1 MSLMHAAGCSCC
13 CNGTCLAVT
22 PGTND
27 CTPTIPATAYQ
38 TSLPTYVTAE
48 IDLTWDGTPYS
59 FSIVM
64 KKYST
69 LGYTLCNYK
78 MYCGD
83 VDTCNQWP
91 HTIGGDVLLG
101 RDGTCPATNCTNP
114 CDQQYNPT
122 NSPSPYLALI
132 TCEVFNSNADPD
144 VPCPCVYPDA
154 GCSWYGI
161 IFTEMH
167 AARDCANFNFYNP
180 ETASKNLANIEPDVC
195 TPVYLIDSAY
205 PYQHCNAK
213 QKTITDQYS
222 VFTIGAFGTGN
233 PSSLTCLSSLI
244 GSYPL
249 TRPPANG
256 IDITQTFDSYGSGS
270 IFYGAL
276 STNTYT
282 PCCGS
287 STSTGGHAI
296 TYTITRFEVV

>member
-1 MSLMHAAGCSCC
+1 MSLMMGACC
-13 CNGTCLAVT
+13 CGGCNGACMAVT

-38 TSLPTYVTAE
+38 TSLPTYVTVE

-64 KKYST
+64 KKYTT
-69 LGYTLCNYK
+69 LGYGLCQYK

-101 RDGTCPATNCTNP
+101 RHGTCTSTNCGS
-114 CDQQYNPT
+114 CSDQTNPT
-122 NSPSPYLALI
+122 NLPSPYLAI
-132 TCEVFNSNADPD
+132 MTCEVFNSNADPD
-144 VPCPCVYPDA
+144 APCPCVYPDA
-154 GCSWYGI
+154 GCSWYGNFYI
-161 IFTEMH
+161 EMH
-167 AARDCANFNFYNP
+167 AAEICSNSNFYSS
-180 ETASKNLANIEPDVC
+180 ETASKNLANAEPDVC
-195 TPVYLIDSAY
+195 TPVYLIDSAFA
-205 PYQHCNAK
+205 PQHCNAK
-213 QKTITDQYS
+213 QKTISDPFTVFDEFFYQNATS
-222 VFTIGAFGTGN
+222 V
-233 PSSLTCLSSLI
+233 TCLSTLI
-244 GSYPL
+244 GLYPL
-249 TRPPANG
+249 TRPPAPAFG
-256 IDITQTFDSYGSGS
+256 INNTHTFDDYGAGS

-282 PCCGS
+282 PCCGT